1 MGHWE
6 GHRRPWWG
14 KSTDFLRASSSQG
27 TFLPHLSKDS
37 DSLGNNR
44 KRKKDSN
51 GRGRCRL
58 AQEEHSRKPSV
69 HFLHLFS
76 SSPHMA
82 SLTSSHHQ
90 PSSAKRGEGPAPP
103 VLQETLK
110 QCPWKFTQDLGQYI
124 QNVVRCPPRAGE
136 LILKGCHYLTGL
148 RVSKCC
154 SVSHSPLPT
163 TTGQST
169 SLEETVVL
177 LNLSH
182 PENGSPKSTEQPKGS
197 TMF

>member
-1 MGHWE
+1 MHRGHSSPTSAKILIHWE
-6 GHRRPWWG
+6 ITEKG
-14 KSTDFLRASSSQG
+14 
-27 TFLPHLSKDS
+27 
-37 DSLGNNR
+37 
-44 KRKKDSN
+44 KDSN

-163 TTGQST
+163 TIGQST

-182 PENGSPKSTEQPKGS
+182 PENGSPKSTDQPKGS
-197 TMF
+197 TMS